1 MKLNEKKYVTRFWAI
16 VLLSCMSIV
25 TVSSLSSAA
34 TPKIGDSY
42 NGGVVFYVDGSG
54 QHGLIAAKTDMTGS
68 SGKAEGFFNW
78 YAAKIAACTFI
89 DGYCDWFL
97 PNKEQLNQLYIHR
110 SSVGGI
116 LNTYYW
122 SSSESDSNKAWGQ
135 DFSNG
140 EQLNG
145 NKTNTSH
152 VRSVRA
158 F

>member
-152 VRSVRA
+152 VRPVRA